1 MKRILLFFLLCL
13 VVTPTWADRSQSLRV
28 IEKTLPNGLTV
39 WLNPDDTQ
47 PKVIGYVV
55 VRAGARD
62 CPNTGIAHY
71 FEHIMFKGTPTIGT
85 TDYAKEKPF
94 LDQIARQY
102 DALSR
107 TADPQE
113 RRRIQQEINQ
123 LNRQAAVYAIP
134 NEFSKLLTR
143 YGGSRINAFTSL
155 DETVYHS
162 EFAPQYLRQWCALN
176 SERFIQPV
184 FRLFQGE
191 LETVYEEKNRAADD
205 FGRSLMD
212 RLQRLVFKGSSY
224 GYSVI
229 GSTENLKN
237 PRLSDMEAFFQK
249 YYVANN
255 MALILCGNFATDS
268 IMPLLERTFGRI
280 RSGAAPHRADVS
292 LAPFNPQKP
301 LGLKIPFP
309 LVKATALVFRGPK
322 PYSPDYL
329 TAQVAMGLLSNDN
342 GSGLVDSL
350 MSHHKLMYTMA
361 GAESITLTKE
371 VGLMG
376 LLAVPKLPFG
386 TKRKAE
392 RLLWEQ
398 IDKLRDGRFSEEA
411 LAAAKLEYQ
420 KILAQRLEKLDQRI
434 YAMADAYSGGMSWN
448 AYLQDVERLPQLTK
462 ADVVAFCRR
471 YFADEY
477 LVIHKKF
484 GRYKKDRIAK
494 PPYQPVRTADENLSS
509 AFAKALA
516 QLPTEELSP
525 RYVDFRSDVERA
537 SLGTNAQLYTAANPL
552 NDLFELT
559 LTWHQL
565 HGDKPIHLMNDL
577 FDYLGTT
584 SLDKQAFAKRLQT
597 LGTTLTGSYDYR
609 QMTLRLTG
617 PDRNLEASLRLLS
630 DLLAHP
636 KTDARFMATARKDAR
651 LGDKYFGRDMNDIVR
666 AMLWRIGMGRKSPML
681 LDMPTA
687 ELDRLTAA
695 DVETEFKRAQQG
707 QLTACYTGRLQTDS
721 VARMLCRAV
730 PTAERMAYGGYV
742 FDATQVTTPVV
753 YVYDKPDARQAM
765 VGTYAALPPL
775 SSDDVEA
782 KFTVWQNY
790 FSSGGLNSVLF
801 RELRDLRS
809 LVYSCQG
816 ISLVHSHKALKDKPI
831 GFYTLAGTQTDK
843 ALTTLLLI
851 DSLQAHMPWDEQDM
865 LTARQA
871 CVNDVNNA
879 SPNFRERPDYVA
891 GQELCGH
898 AQDPNI
904 ALVEAIRR
912 TTPQSV
918 RDYYHASVQPAPR
931 AYFVIG
937 NLKAIDRAALRRL
950 GRIVE
955 LKKGD
960 IRSTR

>member
-143 YGGSRINAFTSL
+143 YGGSRVNAFTSL

-212 RLQRLVFKGSSY
+212 RLQGLVFKGSSY

-292 LAPFNPQKP
+292 LAPFNPKKP

-617 PDRNLEASLRLLS
+617 SDRNLEASLRLLS

-651 LGDKYFGRDMNDIVR
+651 LGDKYFGRDMNDIVT
-666 AMLWRIGMGRKSPML
+666 AMLWRIGMGRKSPKL

-687 ELDRLTAA
+687 ELNRLTAS

-730 PTAERMAYGGYV
+730 PTAERMPYGGYV

-871 CVNDVNNA
+871 CVNNVNNA

>member
-143 YGGSRINAFTSL
+143 YGGSRVNAFTSL

-212 RLQRLVFKGSSY
+212 RLQGLVFKGSSY

-292 LAPFNPQKP
+292 LAPFNPKKP

-636 KTDARFMATARKDAR
+636 KTDARFMAAARKDAR

-707 QLTACYTGRLQTDS
+707 QLTACYTGHLQTDS
-721 VARMLCRAV
+721 VARMLRRTLPA
-730 PTAERMAYGGYV
+730 AERMPYGGYV

-879 SPNFRERPDYVA
+879 TPNFRERPGYVA
-891 GQELCGH
+891 GQELYGH
-898 AQDPNI
+898 TQDPNI

-918 RDYYHASVQPAPR
+918 RDYYLASVLPAPR

>member
-212 RLQRLVFKGSSY
+212 RLQGLVFKGSSY

-255 MALILCGNFATDS
+255 MALILCGNFATES

-280 RSGAAPHRADVS
+280 RSGAAPHRADVG

-636 KTDARFMATARKDAR
+636 KTDARFMAAARKDAR

-666 AMLWRIGMGRKSPML
+666 AMLWRIGMGRKSPKL

-707 QLTACYTGRLQTDS
+707 QLTACYTGHLQTDS
-721 VARMLCRAV
+721 VARMLRRAL
-730 PTAERMAYGGYV
+730 PAAERMPYGGYV
-742 FDATQVTTPVV
+742 FDATQVTTLVV

>member
-143 YGGSRINAFTSL
+143 YGGSRVNAFTSL

-212 RLQRLVFKGSSY
+212 RLQGLVFKGSSY

-255 MALILCGNFATDS
+255 MALILCGTFATDS

-280 RSGAAPHRADVS
+280 RSGVAPHRADVG

-494 PPYQPVRTADENLSS
+494 PPYQPVRTADENQSS

-537 SLGTNAQLYTAANPL
+537 SLGANAQLYTAANPL

-879 SPNFRERPDYVA
+879 TPNFRERPGYVA
-891 GQELCGH
+891 GQELYGH

>member
-13 VVTPTWADRSQSLRV
+13 FVVPTWAERPQSLRV

-143 YGGSRINAFTSL
+143 YGGSRVNAFTSL

-176 SERFIQPV
+176 SERFLQPV
-184 FRLFQGE
+184 FRLFQSE

-205 FGRSLMD
+205 FGRSLME
-212 RLQRLVFKGSSY
+212 RAQELIFRGSSY
-224 GYSVI
+224 GYPVI

-237 PRLSDMEAFFQK
+237 PRLSDMEAFFRK

-255 MALILCGNFATDS
+255 MALILCGKFDADS
-268 IMPLLERTFGRI
+268 VMPLLEQTFGRI
-280 RSGAAPHRADVS
+280 RSGAVPHRADIG
-292 LAPFNPQKP
+292 LAPFSPKKA
-301 LGLKIPFP
+301 LSLKIPFP
-309 LVKATALVFRGPK
+309 LVKATALVFRAPK

-494 PPYQPVRTADENLSS
+494 PPYQPVRTADENQSS

-721 VARMLCRAV
+721 VARMLRRTLPA
-730 PTAERMAYGGYV
+730 AERMPYGGYV

-816 ISLVHSHKALKDKPI
+816 ISLVHSHKTLKDKPI

-871 CVNDVNNA
+871 CVNNVNNA
-879 SPNFRERPDYVA
+879 TPNFRERPDYVA

>member
-13 VVTPTWADRSQSLRV
+13 VVTPTWADRPQSLRV

-143 YGGSRINAFTSL
+143 YGGSRVNAFTSL

-212 RLQRLVFKGSSY
+212 RLQGLVFKGSSY

-292 LAPFNPQKP
+292 LAPFNPKKP

-651 LGDKYFGRDMNDIVR
+651 LGDKYFGRDMNDIVT
-666 AMLWRIGMGRKSPML
+666 AMLWRIGMGRKSPKL

-687 ELDRLTAA
+687 ELNRLTAS

-721 VARMLCRAV
+721 VARMLRRTLPA
-730 PTAERMAYGGYV
+730 AERMPYGGYV

-782 KFTVWQNY
+782 KFNVWQNY

-871 CVNDVNNA
+871 CVNNVNNA

>member
-13 VVTPTWADRSQSLRV
+13 VVTPTWADRPQSLRV

-212 RLQRLVFKGSSY
+212 RLQGLVFKGSSY

-280 RSGAAPHRADVS
+280 RSGAAPHRADVG

-565 HGDKPIHLMNDL
+565 HGDKPIHLVNDL

-721 VARMLCRAV
+721 VARMLRRAL
-730 PTAERMAYGGYV
+730 PAAERMPYGGYV

-816 ISLVHSHKALKDKPI
+816 ISLVHSHKTLKDKPI

-871 CVNDVNNA
+871 CVNNVNNA

-891 GQELCGH
+891 GQELYGH
-898 AQDPNI
+898 TQDPNI